1 MCQNVECRCKLL
13 AIFQRKYYATLFA
26 PISML
31 CPPRANPSRTQQDRQ
46 THDLSVDNSSKSLSC
61 RRPAWSG
68 FGFRARS
75 CANSP
80 EALKKRRQQEKVK
93 GFIVCIPAAPVT
105 VCVCVCV
112 RAVCV
117 CVYNFVAIL
126 RAIRERLKL
135 FARFACARLTKS
147 LLIFSHC
154 WH

>member
-31 CPPRANPSRTQQDRQ
+31 CPPRANPSRTQPDRQ

-61 RRPAWSG
+61 RQPAWSG

-80 EALKKRRQQEKVK
+80 EALKKRRQQEKSK
-93 GFIVCIPAAPVT
+93 RFYRLHTRSACHCM
-105 VCVCVCV
+105 CVCVCV
-112 RAVCV
+112 YELYVCV
-117 CVYNFVAIL
+117 CTTTTL
-126 RAIRERLKL
+126 SL
-135 FARFACARLTKS
+135 F
-147 LLIFSHC
+147 
-154 WH
+154 